1 MHRFLC
7 FTFLLVCCVMITG
20 CEPMPTATNTPAAAP
35 PAQTAAE
42 SVKAQVGVGA
52 KGRSL
57 DGETGVGK
65 MVSAPVSAF
74 FAVKERVAFDIQ
86 VPQALNLFRA
96 SEGRLPKSHQEFME
110 KIVKAN
116 NIKLPELP
124 AGMTYRFNPELGELW
139 VDPPAG
145 NAATGAATGPATGS
159 PTSPGTN
166 Q

>member
-7 FTFLLVCCVMITG
+7 CTFSIVCCVMLAG
-20 CEPMPTATNTPAAAP
+20 CEPMPTATNTPAPA
-35 PAQTAAE
+35 AQTPAE

-86 VPQALNLFRA
+86 VPQALSLFRA
-96 SEGRLPKSHQEFME
+96 SEGRFPKSHQEFME

-116 NIKLPELP
+116 QIKLPELP
-124 AGMTYRFNPELGELW
+124 AGMVYRFNTELGELW
-139 VDPPAG
+139 VDPVAAANPTGNANAPAG
-145 NAATGAATGPATGS
+145 PNP
-159 PTSPGTN
+159 